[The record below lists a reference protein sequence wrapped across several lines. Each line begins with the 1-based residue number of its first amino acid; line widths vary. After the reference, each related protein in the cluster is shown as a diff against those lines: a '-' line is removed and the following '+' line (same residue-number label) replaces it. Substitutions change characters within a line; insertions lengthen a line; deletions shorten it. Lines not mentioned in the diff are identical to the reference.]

1 MLRKVITIDEEKCDG
16 CGLCVPACHEGAIQI
31 VDGKARLVSEVYCDG
46 LGDCLGECPQ
56 GAITME
62 TREAEEFDAA
72 AVEQHLARFEAQMA
86 VTEAKQVVQSQHAF
100 SGCPGSAARTIQ
112 REASVHMAV
121 QDTAPAPLQSHLAN
135 WPVQIMLAPVQ
146 APYFQGAK
154 LLIAADCVP
163 FSYADFH
170 RKFVEGRTVIVG
182 CPKLDDSELYI
193 EKLTKLFQLN
203 DLQSIEVP
211 IMEVPCCSGLVH
223 IVRSALAASEK
234 KIPLT
239 VSVIGVRGDLGETTE
254 LNV

>member
-1 MLRKVITIDEEKCDG
+1 MD
-16 CGLCVPACHEGAIQI
+16 
-31 VDGKARLVSEVYCDG
+31 
-46 LGDCLGECPQ
+46 
-56 GAITME
+56 
-62 TREAEEFDAA
+62 TREAEDFDEA
-72 AVEQHLARFEAQMA
+72 AVAQHLTKLEAQEV
-86 VTEAKQVVQSQHAF
+86 VTEAKQVMQSQPAF
-100 SGCPGSAARTIQ
+100 GGCPGSAAHAIH
-112 REASVHMAV
+112 REAPAHTAV
-121 QDTAPAPLQSHLAN
+121 QETASAPLQSHLAN

-163 FSYADFH
+163 FAYADFH

-182 CPKLDDSELYI
+182 CPKLDDTELYI

-223 IVRSALAASEK
+223 IVRSALAASGK

-239 VSVIGVRGDLGETTE
+239 ISVIGVRGDLGETTE
-254 LNV
+254 F